1 MESYEVVQGKKLR
14 QGYTTGSCAAAATKA
29 AARMLLG
36 RVAVPVVQLTTPRGL
51 VLDLEPEDV
60 HVTANAATCAI
71 RKDSGDDP
79 DITDGVRIYATVEKT
94 ACGWE
99 LAAGPGVGTVTK
111 DGLACA
117 KGGPAINPVP
127 QRMIRA
133 AAESEAAAS
142 GYTGGL
148 KVTISIPGGDV
159 LAAKTFN
166 PRLGIEGGLSILGT
180 SGIVDPMSEKALVD
194 TIKTEMKARRAN
206 GDTHLLVF
214 FGNYGVDFGR
224 DTLHLDV
231 ERRVTCS
238 NYVGDML
245 DYAVYCGF
253 TDVLLIGHAGKL
265 IKLAL
270 GIMNTH
276 SRYADGRTEFMAL
289 QAIFAGASVETAK
302 RIYASRTTDEAIA
315 ILKEAQVLE
324 PVMQAATERIEY
336 YMEQRV
342 HGELRC
348 GAILFSNTYG
358 VLGETSHVPELIRAQ
373 KEQNT

>member
-1 MESYEVVQGKKLR
+1 
-14 QGYTTGSCAAAATKA
+14 
-29 AARMLLG
+29 
-36 RVAVPVVQLTTPRGL
+36 
-51 VLDLEPEDV
+51 
-60 HVTANAATCAI
+60 
-71 RKDSGDDP
+71 
-79 DITDGVRIYATVEKT
+79 
-94 ACGWE
+94 
-99 LAAGPGVGTVTK
+99 
-111 DGLACA
+111 
-117 KGGPAINPVP
+117 
-127 QRMIRA
+127 
-133 AAESEAAAS
+133 
-142 GYTGGL
+142 
-148 KVTISIPGGDV
+148 
-159 LAAKTFN
+159 
-166 PRLGIEGGLSILGT
+166 
-180 SGIVDPMSEKALVD
+180 MSEKALVD

-206 GDTHLLVF
+206 GDTHLLAF

>member
-206 GDTHLLVF
+206 GDTHLLAF

-270 GIMNTH
+270 WIMNTH

>member
-71 RKDSGDDP
+71 RKNSGDDP

-206 GDTHLLVF
+206 GDTHLLAF

>member
-1 MESYEVVQGKKLR
+1 MCS
-14 QGYTTGSCAAAATKA
+14 S
-29 AARMLLG
+29 
-36 RVAVPVVQLTTPRGL
+36 
-51 VLDLEPEDV
+51 DL
-60 HVTANAATCAI
+60 
-71 RKDSGDDP
+71 
-79 DITDGVRIYATVEKT
+79 
-94 ACGWE
+94 
-99 LAAGPGVGTVTK
+99 
-111 DGLACA
+111 
-117 KGGPAINPVP
+117 
-127 QRMIRA
+127 
-133 AAESEAAAS
+133 
-142 GYTGGL
+142 
-148 KVTISIPGGDV
+148 
-159 LAAKTFN
+159 
-166 PRLGIEGGLSILGT
+166 
-180 SGIVDPMSEKALVD
+180 
-194 TIKTEMKARRAN
+194 N
-206 GDTHLLVF
+206 GDTHLLAF

-289 QAIFAGASVETAK
+289 QAVFAGASVETAK

>member
-166 PRLGIEGGLSILGT
+166 PRLGIERGLSILGT

-206 GDTHLLVF
+206 GDTHLLAF

>member
-111 DGLACA
+111 EGLACA

-133 AAESEAAAS
+133 AAESEAAAA

-206 GDTHLLVF
+206 GDTHLLAF

-289 QAIFAGASVETAK
+289 QAVFAGASVETAK

>member
-206 GDTHLLVF
+206 GDTHLLAF

-373 KEQNT
+373 KE

>member
-111 DGLACA
+111 EGLACA

-133 AAESEAAAS
+133 AAESEAAAA

-206 GDTHLLVF
+206 GDTHLLAF

-289 QAIFAGASVETAK
+289 QAVFAGASVETAK

-315 ILKEAQVLE
+315 ILKEAQVLK

>member
-111 DGLACA
+111 EGLACA

-133 AAESEAAAS
+133 AAESEAAAA

-206 GDTHLLVF
+206 GDTHLLAF

-289 QAIFAGASVETAK
+289 QAVFAGASVEMAK

>member
-206 GDTHLLVF
+206 GDTHLLAF

>member
-29 AARMLLG
+29 AARIG

-111 DGLACA
+111 EGLACA

-133 AAESEAAAS
+133 AAESEAAAA

-206 GDTHLLVF
+206 GDTHLLAF

-289 QAIFAGASVETAK
+289 QAVFAGASVETAK

>member
-1 MESYEVVQGKKLR
+1 MESHEVVQGKKLR

-111 DGLACA
+111 EGLACA

-133 AAESEAAAS
+133 AAESEAAAA

-206 GDTHLLVF
+206 GDTHLLAF

-289 QAIFAGASVETAK
+289 QAVFAGASVETAK

>member
-111 DGLACA
+111 EGLACA

-133 AAESEAAAS
+133 AAESEAAAA

-206 GDTHLLVF
+206 GDTHLLAF
-214 FGNYGVDFGR
+214 FGNYGVNFGR

-289 QAIFAGASVETAK
+289 QAVFAGASVETAK

>member
-206 GDTHLLVF
+206 GDTHLLAF

-289 QAIFAGASVETAK
+289 KAIFAGASVETAK

>member
-36 RVAVPVVQLTTPRGL
+36 RVGVPVVQLTTPRGL

-94 ACGWE
+94 ASGWE
-99 LAAGPGVGTVTK
+99 LSAGPGVGTVTK

-206 GDTHLLVF
+206 GDTHLLAF

-289 QAIFAGASVETAK
+289 QAVFAGASVETAK

-342 HGELRC
+342 HRELRC

-358 VLGETSHVPELIRAQ
+358 VLGETSHVPELIAAQ
-373 KEQNT
+373 KEI

>member
-94 ACGWE
+94 ARGWE

-111 DGLACA
+111 EGLACA

-133 AAESEAAAS
+133 AAESEAAAA

-206 GDTHLLVF
+206 GDTHLLAF

-289 QAIFAGASVETAK
+289 QAVFAGASVETAK

>member
-60 HVTANAATCAI
+60 HVTAHAATCAI

-94 ACGWE
+94 ASGWE

-133 AAESEAAAS
+133 AAESEAAAA

-206 GDTHLLVF
+206 GDTHLLAF

-289 QAIFAGASVETAK
+289 QAVFAGASVETAK

>member
-14 QGYTTGSCAAAATKA
+14 QGYTTGSCATAATKA

-111 DGLACA
+111 EGLACA

-133 AAESEAAAS
+133 AAESEAAAA

-206 GDTHLLVF
+206 GDTHLLAF

-289 QAIFAGASVETAK
+289 QAVFAGASVETAK

>member
-1 MESYEVVQGKKLR
+1 MDSYEVVQGKKLR

-111 DGLACA
+111 EGLACA

-133 AAESEAAAS
+133 AAESEAAAA

-206 GDTHLLVF
+206 GDTHLLAF

-289 QAIFAGASVETAK
+289 QAVFAGASVETAK

>member
-111 DGLACA
+111 EGLACA

-133 AAESEAAAS
+133 AAESEAAAA

-206 GDTHLLVF
+206 GDTHLLAF

-289 QAIFAGASVETAK
+289 QAVFAGASVVTAI